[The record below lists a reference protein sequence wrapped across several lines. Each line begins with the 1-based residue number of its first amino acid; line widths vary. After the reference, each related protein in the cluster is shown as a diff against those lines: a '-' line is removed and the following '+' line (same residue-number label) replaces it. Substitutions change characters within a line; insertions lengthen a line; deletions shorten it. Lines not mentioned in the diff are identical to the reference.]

1 MSTNSEYIIKN
12 VAISTN
18 GIDELYLDVEW
29 EGDETIDFYEL
40 RILDKHKEYVESC
53 AYIAHN
59 HRVVIKE
66 YHLGLKHKEVHHE
79 TFHIELGVPT
89 YNDEGKEVNWKVL
102 ADYKPIIVDIYHE
115 AHILKK
121 NVMELRGPKENSP
134 RLKSEQ
140 HRASYLNAYRVIVA
154 GSRGFFG
161 YELMCR
167 ELDRLF
173 NESRMFAG
181 REVKIISGMADG
193 ADSLAIRYADE
204 RKLTKILF
212 PANWKRYS
220 RVAGFLR
227 NEDMLS
233 VATHLVA
240 FWDGKSSGTRHMIEI
255 AEAKGIPVWVV
266 KHPCIAT
273 HEHFSLERQ

>member
-1 MSTNSEYIIKN
+1 M
-12 VAISTN
+12 
-18 GIDELYLDVEW
+18 
-29 EGDETIDFYEL
+29 
-40 RILDKHKEYVESC
+40 DKHKEYVESC

-66 YHLGLKHKEVHHE
+66 YHLGLKHKEVHPE

-89 YNDEGKEVNWKVL
+89 YDDEGKEVNWKVL

-154 GSRGFFG
+154 GSRGFFD

-240 FWDGKSSGTRHMIEI
+240 FWDGKSSGTYHMIEI
-255 AEAKGIPVWVV
+255 AQAKGIPVWVV
-266 KHPCIAT
+266 KHPCISCFGEF
-273 HEHFSLERQ
+273 HLERW